1 MKPIGTL
8 NYYVYIT
15 TNKNKTVLYIGVTN
29 NLPTRILQHEQNAK
43 PFNHKSFAGKYNA
56 YYLLYFERYEWI
68 EQAIAREKELK
79 GWRKLKKEALI
90 NTANPEWKFLN
101 DSLE

>member
-1 MKPIGTL
+1 MMKTIGTH

-29 NLPTRILQHEQNAK
+29 DLRNRLFQHEQNAK
-43 PFNHKSFAGKYNA
+43 KMNPQSFAGKYNA
-56 YYLLYFERYEWI
+56 YNLLYYEHFEWI

-79 GWRKLKKEALI
+79 GWRREKKVALI
-90 NTANPEWKFLN
+90 NSVNPEWKFL
-101 DSLE
+101 

>member
-1 MKPIGTL
+1 MKPIGTH

-29 NLPTRILQHEQNAK
+29 NLYTRLQQHQDNAK
-43 PFNHKSFAGKYNA
+43 SINNKSFAAHYNA
-56 YYLLYFERYEWI
+56 YYLLYYEHFEWI

-79 GWRKLKKEALI
+79 GWRRSKKEELI
-90 NTANPEWKFLN
+90 NKKNPDWNFLN
-101 DSLE
+101 DSIE